1 MTSPYSH
8 PVFKLASTV
17 LALALS
23 LAGCATKDPNTVYD
37 FGPLP
42 VAGTIVA
49 PAAMPAL
56 VVADVTGPDSLDNN
70 RMYYRLL
77 YSDAQQSRRYA
88 YNAWSVAPLQLLSQR
103 LRARMA
109 QAGVKV
115 LATTDAAVGM
125 PLLRLEADD
134 FSQNFDSQA
143 HSSGQVS
150 LRASLFR
157 DHRLVDQKTF
167 TRSTDAVSADAAG
180 GARAL
185 AASSDAIAND
195 ILAWLAALPPQ

>member
-1 MTSPYSH
+1 MTSPTSH

-17 LALALS
+17 LLLALS
-23 LAGCATKDPNTVYD
+23 LAGCATKSSNAVYD

-42 VAGTIVA
+42 AASTATA
-49 PAAMPAL
+49 PAALPAL
-56 VVADVTGPDSLDNN
+56 VVADVTGPASLDNN

-77 YSDAQQSRRYA
+77 YADAQQSRPYA
-88 YNAWSVAPLQLLSQR
+88 YNAWSVTPLQLLSQR

-143 HSSGQVS
+143 HSSGQIS

-157 DHRLVDQKTF
+157 NHRLVDQKTF
-167 TRSTDAVSADAAG
+167 TRSTDAGSADAAG

>member
-1 MTSPYSH
+1 MTSLSSH
-8 PVFKLASTV
+8 PVFKLACA
-17 LALALS
+17 ALALS
-23 LAGCATKDPNTVYD
+23 LAGCATKSSNSVYD

-42 VAGTIVA
+42 AASTATA
-49 PAAMPAL
+49 PAALPAL
-56 VVADVTGPDSLDNN
+56 VVADVTGPASLDNN

-77 YSDAQQSRRYA
+77 YADAQQSRPYA
-88 YNAWSVAPLQLLSQR
+88 YNAWSVTPLQLLSQR

-143 HSSGQVS
+143 HSSGQIS

-157 DHRLVDQKTF
+157 NHRLVDQKTF
-167 TRSTDAVSADAAG
+167 TRSTDAGSADAAG

>member
-1 MTSPYSH
+1 MTSPCSH
-8 PVFKLASTV
+8 AVLKLASTV
-17 LALALS
+17 LALS
-23 LAGCATKDPNTVYD
+23 LAGCATKSLNSVYD

-42 VAGTIVA
+42 AASTATA
-49 PAAMPAL
+49 PAALPAL
-56 VVADVTGPDSLDNN
+56 VVADVTGPASLDNN

-77 YSDAQQSRRYA
+77 YADAQQSRPYA
-88 YNAWSVAPLQLLSQR
+88 YNAWSVTPLQLLSQR

-143 HSSGQVS
+143 HSSGQIS

-157 DHRLVDQKTF
+157 NHHLVDQKTF
-167 TRSTDAVSADAAG
+167 TRSTDAGSADAAG

-185 AASSDAIAND
+185 AASSDAIATD
-195 ILAWLAALPPQ
+195 ILAWLAALPAQ